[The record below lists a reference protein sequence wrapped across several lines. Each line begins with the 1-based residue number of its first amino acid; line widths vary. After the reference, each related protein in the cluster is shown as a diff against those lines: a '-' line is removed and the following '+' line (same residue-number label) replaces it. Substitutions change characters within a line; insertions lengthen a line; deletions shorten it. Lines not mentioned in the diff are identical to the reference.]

1 MVSPYA
7 AISSMLKTN
16 AKPRRSLRRPVICDQ
31 LLHNDRVSF
40 AWTIRIVGFVMIPLL
55 VITVLTVR
63 LPKEAKVETESG
75 RQEKP
80 KVDRKELRKEIGK
93 PPFLLLIAALFFA
106 YLGFFTPY
114 YYVSTYATHLGF
126 SQRLAFYLVSV
137 INAASLVGRILAGSV
152 ADRMG
157 RFNFLILSML
167 SAAVVAF
174 CWTAATEVA
183 GVIIWTLAYGF
194 ASGVSDVI
202 CLQAASTYPL
212 TASTGNH
219 ESSTCLCDNAGRQ
232 ECVGSRCRCRD
243 GRSLAIVS
251 PAQLTI
257 VRMV

>member
-194 ASGVSDVI
+194 ASGVSDI
-202 CLQAASTYPL
+202 TLKAGSTHPL
-212 TASTGNH
+212 TASAGNH
-219 ESSTCLCDNAGRQ
+219 ESSARLCNNASRQ
-232 ECVGSRCRCRD
+232 ERIRGSCRCRH
-243 GRSLAIVS
+243 GRRVTVVS
-251 PAQLTI
+251 PVPPDI
-257 VRMV
+257 VDMV